1 MRVPLINPTTV
12 LFVLMICFFVPSL
25 DFFFFF
31 RYIVQNDLLG
41 PIFDLFVKNGKR
53 NNMINSSILQ
63 LFEYIARE
71 NTTNNAQLV
80 RYVAEKYVIP
90 LKLGELQYVSTFQS
104 LLKKYAAMSNSNN
117 PMMPNNNSSSNSSNS
132 NNNNAINATN
142 TTSTPPTNANT
153 SHITHA
159 HNGTSL
165 EGGGGGIH
173 KVTPRGAR
181 KPPPGVRS
189 DVDEDESFFTS
200 DEPINT
206 EWSNNHEMSLSNE
219 LSNGLTNDLSQE
231 LSNDLSED
239 ITMGGQE
246 DDQQDQ
252 QLTPLSVEMTVVEE
266 SPPKTNSANAL
277 VADTQANQQ
286 TSPDDTGKRPLD
298 AVSQQDNS
306 AAKRQKVEEEKL
318 KVIYHLK
325 KANKEDS
332 NADK

>member
-1 MRVPLINPTTV
+1 MRVPLTDPTTV
-12 LFVLMICFFVPSL
+12 LFVLTNDLLFFLPSL
-25 DFFFFF
+25 AFFFFF
-31 RYIVQNDLLG
+31 YRYIVQNDLLG

-63 LFEYIARE
+63 LFEYISRE

-90 LKLGELQYVSTFQS
+90 LKLDQLQYVSTFQT
-104 LLKKYAAMSNSNN
+104 LLKKYAAVSNSNN
-117 PMMPNNNSSSNSSNS
+117 PMIPNNNSNNNN

-153 SHITHA
+153 SHITH
-159 HNGTSL
+159 
-165 EGGGGGIH
+165 GGGIH

-200 DEPINT
+200 DEPTNT

-219 LSNGLTNDLSQE
+219 LSNDLTNDLSQE
-231 LSNDLSED
+231 LSNDLNED
-239 ITMGGQE
+239 ITMGGQDE
-246 DDQQDQ
+246 DQPDQ
-252 QLTPLSVEMTVVEE
+252 QLTSSSVEITVVEE
-266 SPPKTNSANAL
+266 SPPKMNSANAL
-277 VADTQANQQ
+277 VVDMQANQQ

-298 AVSQQDNS
+298 ADAQQDNS
-306 AAKRQKVEEEKL
+306 VAKRQKVGEEER
-318 KVIYHLK
+318 
-325 KANKEDS
+325 DS
-332 NADK
+332 ETTAT